1 MPPKMRKVPSH
12 QGSPG
17 GCWGRPQRGDPTRPN
32 KENHFWKE
40 PVAEGGGDINTSS
53 AVCLEKTGIF
63 RLAKNNPPISDLGE
77 VLHAVN
83 AESNDAYKPV
93 SLEKFPVVSPGL

>member
-1 MPPKMRKVPSH
+1 MPR
-12 QGSPG
+12 
-17 GCWGRPQRGDPTRPN
+17 
-32 KENHFWKE
+32 E
-40 PVAEGGGDINTSS
+40 
-53 AVCLEKTGIF
+53 TGIF

-83 AESNDAYKPV
+83 TGSNDAYKPV